1 MNQPRGGVKD
11 AVQHGFSRS
20 GGLPDATTRR
30 RQRYGESI
38 DTSLA
43 YPGLT
48 SAEVRERIAAG
59 QVNNIKDTGSRSL
72 ASIIRSNT
80 LTWFNGLI
88 GTLWIAM
95 ILVAPWQDSLFGF
108 VIVFNTLI
116 GTIQEYRSARTLA
129 KLSLLNETKPLVI
142 RDGNEQNIHLRELVT
157 DDLVLISSG
166 DQIAVDGTLLEAHG
180 LEVDESLLTGE
191 ADPVDKHTDDELM
204 SGSFVVAG
212 SGRYRVTKVGAESFA
227 GRLTAQ
233 ARKFQVTDSELRDS
247 INRFIRYVSF
257 ALIPVGALLTY
268 SQLLADQSLKEA
280 VRGAMAGVVTMVPEG
295 LVLLTSIAMAVG
307 VMRLAR
313 RNALVQDMPAVE
325 TLARVDVVCVDKTGT
340 LTAPGMSVQDVVT
353 FSGDPAPALGALA
366 AAEEN
371 PNPTMQALATR
382 FPDGPAPTDSIPFSS
397 ARKWSA
403 VELGGTWWVIGA
415 PDILDPSVDI
425 SQWAA
430 TGARVL
436 LLGGAASQVSAD
448 RDLPVLTPVALVII
462 NQQLRDDAAE
472 TVSYF
477 LDQGVGL
484 KVISGDEAS
493 TVGAIASKAGIP
505 GADHPVDARA
515 TDPVGEVEAASVF
528 GRVNPDQK
536 QDMVD
541 ALRKNGH
548 TVAMTG
554 DGVNDVL
561 ALKRADLGIAMGSG
575 SAATR
580 AVAQIVLMD
589 SKWSSLPSVVAE
601 GRRILGNIER
611 VSAVFLT
618 KSMYALLL
626 AVLVGLTA
634 VPFPFLPR
642 HLTLISALTIG
653 IPGFFLALMPNS
665 ERFRPGF
672 FRRVMVFAVP
682 CGFIAAGT
690 AYLAYYVALGLENVD
705 EARVD
710 ATIALFMVTVT
721 VLAVSARPMN
731 PIRAAIVL
739 SMIAAF
745 LAVLF
750 IPPLSQLFALSL
762 SPDAEGAWTVVIGAV
777 GAALVV
783 VVARVVRRWQ

>member
-1 MNQPRGGVKD
+1 
-11 AVQHGFSRS
+11 
-20 GGLPDATTRR
+20 
-30 RQRYGESI
+30 
-38 DTSLA
+38 
-43 YPGLT
+43 
-48 SAEVRERIAAG
+48 
-59 QVNNIKDTGSRSL
+59 
-72 ASIIRSNT
+72 
-80 LTWFNGLI
+80 
-88 GTLWIAM
+88 M

-116 GTIQEYRSARTLA
+116 GTVQEYRSARTLA
-129 KLSLLNETKPLVI
+129 RLSLLNEARPMVI
-142 RDGNEQNIHLRELVT
+142 RDGTHTNVHLRDLVV

-166 DQIAVDGTLLEAHG
+166 DQIAVDGTLLTAHG

-191 ADPVDKHTDDELM
+191 ADPVAKLIGDELM

-212 SGRYRVTKVGAESFA
+212 SAAYRVTRVGADSFA
-227 GRLTAQ
+227 GRLTQQ
-233 ARKFQVTDSELRDS
+233 ARTFQTTSSELRDS
-247 INRFIRYVSF
+247 INRFIRYVSM
-257 ALIPVGALLTY
+257 ALIPVGALLTW
-268 SQLLADQSLKEA
+268 SQLQADQSLKEA
-280 VRGAMAGVVTMVPEG
+280 IRGAIAGVVTMVPEG

-307 VMRLAR
+307 VMRLAQR
-313 RNALVQDMPAVE
+313 RALVQDMPAVE

-340 LTAPGMSVQDVVT
+340 LTAPGMSVQDVVVLA
-353 FSGDPAPALGALA
+353 GDPAPALAALA
-366 AAEEN
+366 HAEEN
-371 PNPTMQALATR
+371 PNPTMQALAAR
-382 FPDGPAPTDSIPFSS
+382 YPATAHPEQTIPFSS
-397 ARKWSA
+397 ARKWSGA
-403 VELGGTWWVIGA
+403 RLGVTWWVIGA
-415 PDILDPSVDI
+415 PDILDPGVDI
-425 SQWAA
+425 SRWSA

-436 LLGGAASQVSAD
+436 LLASTSAEVSAD
-448 RDLPVLTPVALVII
+448 SPLPVLDPAAVVVI

-472 TVSYF
+472 TVAYF
-477 LDQGVGL
+477 LTQDVAL
-484 KVISGDEAS
+484 KVISGDEAA
-493 TVGAIASKAGIP
+493 TVGAIAAKAGIP
-505 GADHPVDARA
+505 GADHPIDAR
-515 TDPVGEVEAASVF
+515 TQDPVQQVDAASVF

-541 ALRKNGH
+541 ALRTRGH

-580 AVAQIVLMD
+580 AVAQIVLLD
-589 SKWSSLPSVVAE
+589 SKWSALPNVVAE
-601 GRRILGNIER
+601 GRRVLGNIER

-626 AVLVGLTA
+626 AVIVGLSA

-653 IPGFFLALMPNS
+653 IPGFFLALMPNT

-682 CGFIAAGT
+682 CGVIAAAT
-690 AYLAYYVALGLENVD
+690 AYAAYYIALTLENVD

-731 PIRAAIVL
+731 LIRAAIVL
-739 SMIAAF
+739 SMIGAF

-750 IPPLSQLFALSL
+750 IPALSQLFALSL
-762 SPDAEGAWTVVIGAV
+762 SPDAEGAWTLVTGGV
-777 GAALVV
+777 G
-783 VVARVVRRWQ
+783 VVAIVLTSRVVRRWQ

>member
-1 MNQPRGGVKD
+1 M
-11 AVQHGFSRS
+11 
-20 GGLPDATTRR
+20 PDATTAHLRS
-30 RQRYGESI
+30 YGETI
-38 DTSLA
+38 DTSLD

-48 SAEVRERIAAG
+48 TAQVRERIAAG
-59 QVNNIKDTGSRSL
+59 QVNNLKDTGSRSL

-80 LTWFNGLI
+80 LTWFNALI
-88 GTLWIAM
+88 GTLWVAM
-95 ILVAPWQDSLFGF
+95 IMVAPWQDSLFGF

-129 KLSLLNETKPLVI
+129 KLSLLNEARPVVI
-142 RDGNEQNIHLRELVT
+142 RDAREQNIHLRELVV

-191 ADPVDKHTDDELM
+191 ADPVDKQTGDELM

-212 SGRYRVTKVGAESFA
+212 SGRYRVTRVGADSFA

-247 INRFIRYVSF
+247 INRFIRYVSY
-257 ALIPVGALLTY
+257 ALIPVGALLTW
-268 SQLLADQSLKEA
+268 SQLQADQSLKEA
-280 VRGAMAGVVTMVPEG
+280 VRGAIAGVVTMVPEG

-353 FSGDPAPALGALA
+353 LSGDPGPALCALA

-371 PNPTMQALATR
+371 PNPTMQALAGR
-382 FPDGPAPTDSIPFSS
+382 FPGGAEVEDSIPFSS

-403 VELGGTWWVIGA
+403 IHANGMWWVIGA
-415 PDILDPSVDI
+415 PDILDPGVDI

-436 LLGGAASQVSAD
+436 LLGSTAEAVTAD
-448 RDLPVLTPVALVII
+448 SPLPVLIPNALVII
-462 NQQLRDDAAE
+462 NQQLRDDAAQ

-477 LDQGVGL
+477 LAQGVEL

-493 TVGAIASKAGIP
+493 TVGAIASQAGIP
-505 GADHPVDARA
+505 GADHPVDARS
-515 TDPVGEVEAASVF
+515 TDPVKAVEDASVF

-541 ALRKNGH
+541 ALRTDGH

-589 SKWSSLPSVVAE
+589 SKWSSMPSVVAE

-626 AVLVGLTA
+626 ALLVGLTA

-682 CGFIAAGT
+682 SGVIAAGT

-750 IPPLSQLFALSL
+750 IPPLSQVFALAL
-762 SPDAEGAWTVVIGAV
+762 SPNAEGAWTLVIGGV
-777 GAALVV
+777 GAVLIVFV
-783 VVARVVRRWQ
+783 SRFVRRWQ

>member
-1 MNQPRGGVKD
+1 M
-11 AVQHGFSRS
+11 
-20 GGLPDATTRR
+20 
-30 RQRYGESI
+30 
-38 DTSLA
+38 
-43 YPGLT
+43 T
-48 SAEVRERIAAG
+48 SAEVRERVAAG
-59 QVNNIKDTGSRSL
+59 QVNNVKDKGSRSL
-72 ASIIRSNT
+72 ASILRSNT
-80 LTWFNGLI
+80 LTWFNALI
-88 GTLWIAM
+88 GGLWVAM

-116 GTIQEYRSARTLA
+116 GTVQEYRSARTLA
-129 KLSLLNETKPLVI
+129 KLSLLNEAQPVVI
-142 RDGNEQNIHLRELVT
+142 RDGMQTAIHLRELVV

-166 DQIAVDGTLLEAHG
+166 DQIAVDGSLLTAQG

-191 ADPVDKHTDDELM
+191 ADPVAKQIGDELM

-212 SGRYRVTKVGAESFA
+212 SASYRVTRVGADSFA
-227 GRLTAQ
+227 GRLTQQ
-233 ARKFQVTDSELRDS
+233 ARTFQTTSSELRDS
-247 INRFIRYVSF
+247 INRFIRYVSM
-257 ALIPVGALLTY
+257 ALIPVGALLAW
-268 SQLLADQSLKEA
+268 SQLQADQSIKEA
-280 VRGAMAGVVTMVPEG
+280 LRGAIAGVVTMVPEG

-307 VMRLAR
+307 VMRLAQR
-313 RNALVQDMPAVE
+313 RALVQDMPAVE

-340 LTAPGMSVQDVVT
+340 LTAPGMSVQDVVVLA
-353 FSGDPAPALGALA
+353 GDPAPALAALA
-366 AAEEN
+366 HAEEN
-371 PNPTMQALATR
+371 PNPTMQALASR
-382 FPDGPAPTDSIPFSS
+382 YPDAATPDQTIPFSS
-397 ARKWSA
+397 SRKWSA
-403 VELGGTWWVIGA
+403 ARLAGSWWVIGA
-415 PDILDPSVDI
+415 PDILDPGVDI
-425 SQWAA
+425 SRWSA

-436 LLGGAASQVSAD
+436 LLASTSAQVSAD
-448 RDLPVLTPVALVII
+448 SPLPVLEPAAIVVI

-472 TVSYF
+472 TVAYF
-477 LDQGVGL
+477 LTQDVAL
-484 KVISGDEAS
+484 KVISGDEAA
-493 TVGAIASKAGIP
+493 TVGAIATKAGIP
-505 GADHPVDARA
+505 GADHPVDARQQ
-515 TDPVGEVEAASVF
+515 DPVQQVDAASVF

-541 ALRKNGH
+541 ALRTRGH

-580 AVAQIVLMD
+580 AVAQIVLLD
-589 SKWSSLPSVVAE
+589 SKWSALPNVVAE
-601 GRRILGNIER
+601 GRRVLGNIER

-626 AVLVGLTA
+626 AVIVGLTA

-653 IPGFFLALMPNS
+653 IPGFFLALMPNT

-682 CGFIAAGT
+682 CGVIAAAT
-690 AYLAYYVALGLENVD
+690 AYAAYYIALTLENVD

-731 PIRAAIVL
+731 LIRAAIVL

-750 IPPLSQLFALSL
+750 IPALSQLFALSL
-762 SPDAEGAWTVVIGAV
+762 SPDAEGAWTLVTGGVGVVLI
-777 GAALVV
+777 
-783 VVARVVRRWQ
+783 VATSRVVRRWQ